1 MSSPILYQAPGA
13 FVSHLAKVGYKKQR
27 PPTTD
32 DEFEIHWLDIT
43 PLKLNA
49 SFFTPFL
56 ISKRLSGFK
65 TVNSDQLGDLFDE
78 LDQKAKS
85 LKSEIIVLI
94 VGGKLLNIDESLREE
109 LGMIKVAVID
119 RSTIEGVLATQDAD
133 ERAKLISAALVQ
145 FLGREA
151 LSPYVSGRPAI
162 GGRFFARSSLV
173 KTMVPGVGN
182 YTIMGNRR
190 IGKTSLLKEIRE
202 RLKLNNVL
210 TAEVYGATCKSTEDV
225 VYKILTEL
233 GRTRDLDKCLQRP
246 KTLVSSIHTA
256 VKLEKRSIAL
266 FIDELDR
273 ILDFDSKQ
281 GWELLDILRET
292 VEGQP
297 SCRVFFAGF
306 RKVIAVKQSLSAP
319 LFNFTTPI
327 ELPLFT
333 RQETVEMVTKPLER
347 LGIRVPT
354 ELSETIYQE
363 TTGHPELIQLHCKL
377 IIQFLKDHNRIPTGA
392 DLFTEVFNDAEYKQ
406 KVLGTFLANTNAYEE
421 LLCYLLIAD
430 SENAANQMEYE
441 FGHQE
446 VNRVLKE
453 QDITLELR
461 DIHGV
466 INNLKVSGIVTPVVG
481 PHERFRFSAPQLVNY
496 IVGLDLKFCI
506 EKALERAR
514 EAAGDAGVW
523 TEPPEERKSVILT

>member
-1 MSSPILYQAPGA
+1 MPSPILYQAPGA
-13 FVSHLAKVGYKKQR
+13 FVSHLAKIGYKKQR
-27 PPTTD
+27 PATTD

-43 PLKLNA
+43 PLKLNT
-49 SFFTPFL
+49 SFFTPLL

-65 TVNSDQLGDLFDE
+65 TVNSDQLRDLFPE
-78 LDQKAKS
+78 LDKTAKS
-85 LKSEIIVLI
+85 LKSEIVILI
-94 VGGKLLNIDESLREE
+94 VGGKLISIDESLRED
-109 LGMIKVAVID
+109 LGLIGVAVVD
-119 RSTIEGVLATQDAD
+119 RPTIEGVLATTDAD
-133 ERAKLISAALVQ
+133 ERAKLISTALVQ

-173 KTMVPGVGN
+173 KQMVPGSGN

-202 RLKLNNVL
+202 RLKLNNVS
-210 TAEVYGATCKSTEDV
+210 TAEVYGATCKTTEDV

-233 GRTRDLDKCLQRP
+233 GRFRDIDRCLQRP

-256 VKLEKRSIAL
+256 VEHEKRSIAL
-266 FIDELDR
+266 FIDELDK
-273 ILDFDSKQ
+273 ILDFDAKQ
-281 GWELLDILRET
+281 GWEVLDILREA
-292 VEGQP
+292 VEGHP

-306 RKVIAVKQSLSAP
+306 RKVMAVKQSLSAP

-333 RQETVEMVTKPLER
+333 RQETVEMVTKPLDR
-347 LGIRVPT
+347 LGIKVGTDLP
-354 ELSETIYQE
+354 ETIYQE
-363 TTGHPELIQLHCKL
+363 TTGHPELIQLHCKI

-392 DLFTEVFNDAEYKQ
+392 DLFTHVFEDAEYKQ
-406 KVLGTFLANTNAYEE
+406 KVLGTFLANTNAHEE

-430 SENAANQMEYE
+430 SENAANPTEYE
-441 FGHQE
+441 FGHQD

-453 QDITLELR
+453 QGITLQLG

-466 INNLKVSGIVTPVVG
+466 IHNLKVSGIITPVIG
-481 PHERFRFSAPQLVNY
+481 AHERFRFSAPQLVNY
-496 IVGLDLKFCI
+496 VAGLDLAFCI

-514 EAAGDAGVW
+514 DAAGEAGVW
-523 TEPPEERKSVILT
+523 TEPPEEPKSVILT